1 MALVKNPKAA
11 LAKAR
16 AAKAKRSKAPKPRK
30 IVPVGRTKQLVAA
43 TASAKCD
50 PKPSP
55 LDFWVPGGSAGK
67 RGTVQAPRM
76 TNVRSVRSVDVP
88 PHGLTGNIPLGH
100 RSAAYDEPIQV
111 LQVSEDFCGAQDA
124 ERFVARML
132 IDEFR
137 QRNARRDEGD
147 EWFAW
152 IGTVTYQPA
161 GLIFWIG
168 LSENVPPAAFGALDD
183 VISAMGFPTARA
195 TAIPAKHDLA
205 PLLYLGDDG
214 LELLRMI

>member
-1 MALVKNPKAA
+1 MALVKKPKAA

-16 AAKAKRSKAPKPRK
+16 AAKAKRSKAPKPK
-30 IVPVGRTKQLVAA
+30 KFVPVGETKRLANA
-43 TASAKCD
+43 TAGTVRD

-55 LDFWVPGGSAGK
+55 LDSLSPGGSAGK
-67 RGTVQAPRM
+67 RGTAHAPPK
-76 TNVRSVRSVDVP
+76 TNVRSVRPVALP

-100 RSAAYDEPIQV
+100 RSPTYDEPIQV
-111 LQVSEDFCGAQDA
+111 LQVSEDFCGANDA
-124 ERFVARML
+124 ERLVARML
-132 IDEFR
+132 IEEFR
-137 QRNARRDEGD
+137 QRHARRDEGD

-152 IGTVTYQPA
+152 IGTVSYQPA

-168 LSENVPPAAFGALDD
+168 LSPNVPSAAFGGLDD
-183 VISAMGFPTARA
+183 LIRAMGFPTARA
-195 TAIPAKHDLA
+195 TAIPAKHGLE